1 MDIGDFEARYIEA
14 EKSLYLVAVSFL
26 HNTEDARDAV
36 QEAAIS
42 ALRGYSKLKNKDY
55 FKTWITRILINKCKD
70 FLKAKRFSLELT
82 DSIGTFTSIPD
93 EELEVMDC
101 LCRMEPAEVKY
112 ITLRFYG
119 DMTYDEVSRLLRLPV
134 STVKFRTKRAM
145 EKLKIMLEGDV
156 I

>member
-1 MDIGDFEARYIEA
+1 MDNGDFEVRYIEA

-70 FLKAKRFSLELT
+70 FLKAQRYSLELT
-82 DSIGTFTSIPD
+82 DSIGAFARIPD
-93 EELEVMDC
+93 EEIEVMDC
-101 LCRMEPAEVKY
+101 LCRMDSAEAKY

-119 DMTYDEVSRLLRLPV
+119 DMTYDEVSGLLRLPV

-145 EKLKIMLEGDV
+145 EKLRIMLEGDV